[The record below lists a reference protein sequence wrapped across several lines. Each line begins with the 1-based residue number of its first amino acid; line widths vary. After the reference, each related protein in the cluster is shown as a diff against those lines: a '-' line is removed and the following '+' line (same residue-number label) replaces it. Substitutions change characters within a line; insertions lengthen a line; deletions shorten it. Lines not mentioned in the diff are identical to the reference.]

1 MGRSLFSSKRA
12 KRKPKIEI
20 IPMVDVMF
28 LLLVF
33 YILSTIAMT
42 IERGIPVSLPEASS
56 SESTSVEEVTITV
69 NEKGEVFLN
78 HDKVE
83 LEELGEALEGVAKD
97 MSGGMKHLQEGYV
110 VLNIDMDVPHR
121 QVVAVMNQLRG
132 VGVGNFSIATD
143 SESDS

>member
-1 MGRSLFSSKRA
+1 MGRSLFSNKRA

-69 NEKGEVFLN
+69 NEKGEIFLN
-78 HDKVE
+78 HDKV
-83 LEELGEALEGVAKD
+83 ALEDLGQALQTKAES
-97 MSGGMKHLQEGYV
+97 MSGGIKHLQEGYV

-121 QVVAVMNQLRG
+121 QVVGVMNQLRG

-143 SESDS
+143 SGADS